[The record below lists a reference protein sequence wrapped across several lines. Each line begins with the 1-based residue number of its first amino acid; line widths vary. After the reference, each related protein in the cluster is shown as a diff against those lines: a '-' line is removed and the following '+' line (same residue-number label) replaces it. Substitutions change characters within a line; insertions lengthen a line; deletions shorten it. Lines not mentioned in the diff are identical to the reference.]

1 MEEQVQVAVSEIFGQ
16 LFKTHKEMNT
26 SLIEYITKNLLPKT
40 LADNASETMNKF
52 GIFLIDDMV

>member
-1 MEEQVQVAVSEIFGQ
+1 
-16 LFKTHKEMNT
+16 MNT